1 MKMVIEESKEA
12 NVEIIDTSSE
22 NNSNMGKSLEMT

>member
-1 MKMVIEESKEA
+1 MEMVIEESKEA

-22 NNSNMGKSLEMT
+22 NNSNRGKSLEMT

>member
-22 NNSNMGKSLEMT
+22 NNSNQGKSLEMT

>member
-22 NNSNMGKSLEMT
+22 NNSNKEKSLEMT